1 MDGLIRRD
9 DQNWDIV
16 PEPREPES
24 RGSDPRTLPADASQ
38 TPEPGFPVTDAPPD
52 VPFEARPEMLS
63 GDAGGRRPADQDDR
77 GPDIGGDEE
86 LPSNAKRGML
96 ARMRRRWRRLV
107 VIAVVLLLLPYALI
121 ILYSP
126 NIVHPVS
133 SLMLRDLALFR
144 GYDRQWVP
152 FEKISPNLVQA
163 VMMSE
168 DGQFCMHAG
177 VDWVQMRGVV
187 DDALEG
193 EQTRGAS
200 TIPMQTAKNLFLWN
214 GRSFVRKAM
223 ELPLALAADFVWT
236 KRRLMEIY
244 LNIAEWGPGIYG
256 AEAAAQHHFGVSAS
270 KLTRRQAAL
279 LAVSLPNP
287 IDRNAGKPGR
297 GLKRLA
303 AMIERRA
310 GASGGYIKCLYP

>member
-1 MDGLIRRD
+1 MIRRD
-9 DQNWDIV
+9 DQDLHIV
-16 PEPREPES
+16 PDPRGPEEHLPQDGGREPHLSATQE
-24 RGSDPRTLPADASQ
+24 PAAPVPDVLGPSSQ
-38 TPEPGFPVTDAPPD
+38 T
-52 VPFEARPEMLS
+52 
-63 GDAGGRRPADQDDR
+63 R
-77 GPDIGGDEE
+77 GPEGLDTGEDRE
-86 LPSNAKRGML
+86 LPSSVKRSMSGRL
-96 ARMRRRWRRLV
+96 KRRWRQLV
-107 VIAVVLLLLPYALI
+107 LVALVLLFLPYGLI

-126 NIVHPVS
+126 SFVHPVS
-133 SLMLRDLALFR
+133 SLMLRDLLLLR
-144 GYDRQWVP
+144 GYDRQWVS
-152 FEKISPNLVQA
+152 FEQISPNLVQS

-168 DGQFCMHAG
+168 DGQYCMHSG

-287 IDRNAGKPGR
+287 INRNAGRPGR

-310 GASGGYIKCLYP
+310 GASGEYIKCVYP